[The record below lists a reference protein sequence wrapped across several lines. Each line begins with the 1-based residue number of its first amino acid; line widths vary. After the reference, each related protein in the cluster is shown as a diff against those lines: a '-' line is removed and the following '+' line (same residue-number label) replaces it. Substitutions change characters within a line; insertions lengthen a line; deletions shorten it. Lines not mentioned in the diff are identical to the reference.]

1 LLSNQAKKFYK
12 DSDIKVKKRL
22 EELFTLLQDIPI
34 PYRSFDVAKIKGEEN
49 LFRIRLS
56 DVRVL
61 YCIFEVQE
69 VIKILKIGYRENFY

>member
-1 LLSNQAKKFYK
+1 MKEVWVR
-12 DSDIKVKKRL
+12 DSDNKVKKRL
-22 EELFTLLQDIPI
+22 EELFTELQDIPI
-34 PYRSFDVAKIKGEEN
+34 PYPSYDVAKNKGEEN
-49 LFRIRLS
+49 IFRIRLS